1 MNKSNKLNKFWQV
14 VIVTTATV
22 LLLVLSVYLLFF
34 FSIKQ
39 QWTSVEKHIECITNK
54 VQKRY
59 EEYGSFR
66 VSPVEII
73 NKKSDDI
80 SIFIVEFDSG
90 YFIFILARST
100 NLYNVIGK
108 SILDLNLTYAQYA
121 VDNGLFES
129 GWQRYRVNLSKYK
142 EVVYADGS
150 YWKPMKGGYSDSFY
164 ECDENGKFIHLH
176 ESPYKLAGINSAEEP
191 LYCIRNEASGFIPV
205 KKNGDTIQSLVSSE
219 IISIEQLYD
228 AFSMHGIIH
237 FYKNNSL

>member
-1 MNKSNKLNKFWQV
+1 MKAKKIKRFFIIST
-14 VIVTTATV
+14 VII
-22 LLLVLSVYLLFF
+22 LLLAMLYFVL
-34 FSIKQ
+34 FSFPIKQ
-39 QWTSVEKHIECITNK
+39 EWTSVEKHIECITNK

-90 YFIFILARST
+90 YFFFILARST

-108 SILDLNLTYAQYA
+108 SILDWNFTYAQYI
-121 VDNGLFES
+121 VDNKLFEN
-129 GWQRYRVNLSKYK
+129 GWQRYRVNLSSYK

-150 YWKPMKGGYSDSFY
+150 YWKPMKGGYPNSFY

-176 ESPYKLAGINSAEEP
+176 ESPYKLAGINSAKEP
-191 LYCIRNEASGFIPV
+191 LYCIRNDASGFIPV

-219 IISIEQLYD
+219 IILTEQLYD
-228 AFSMHGIIH
+228 AFSMLGMAH